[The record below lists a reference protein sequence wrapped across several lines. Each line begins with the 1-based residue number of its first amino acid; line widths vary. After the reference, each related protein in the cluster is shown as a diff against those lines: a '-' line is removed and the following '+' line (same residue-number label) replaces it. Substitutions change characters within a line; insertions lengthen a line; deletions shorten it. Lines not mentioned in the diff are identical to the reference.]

1 MKRKS
6 SQKKGVD
13 VYSFSEYDAQIEYD
27 SKTNMKKFQNALTIS
42 MDKYKKANKDTSPIT
57 KYTFLEAF
65 SRGSN
70 YAQVGTSEAS
80 IIEVDSSHS
89 GHKGRRKNNSGDKQ
103 DMKSLNEHATSREFS
118 FTKERTSGPDDILLS
133 DTSSSE
139 QNFLSSS
146 DIDEPGNIFH
156 EGSGISSCQ
165 VKDSSLR
172 VPSAGKIHTITPDL
186 PSDNDSLE
194 VMSDDEICIKQS
206 ASQFHSSVI
215 GENEGY
221 SENSDSD
228 HNSSELDR
236 ENINMEVIVSP
247 DLLKYEDKHGKRNC
261 SESSLTFSRSCIKLE
276 CTNSYGKRESFSY
289 EWAISQVFSIE
300 YQWFSPVQAALVKI
314 CMRPITEKE
323 VEDVNDDPGPLELQL
338 VVWDPC
344 WFKTHERINSLDARY
359 RALWKLVLD
368 NDTWE
373 VGFSGESSSSCSK
386 HYSPNIDEHFE
397 GVIYPQSDPDAVII
411 TKRDIELLQPMRFLN
426 DTIIDFYIQYLKNKI
441 PPKDGHRFHFFNS
454 FFFRKLADLDQDLP
468 SASQGREAFQHVHKW
483 TRKVN
488 LFEKD
493 YIFIPINFHHHW
505 SLIIICHPGE
515 VAKAKGEDVENP
527 VKVPCILHMNSIE
540 GSHRGIMKVIQ
551 SYLWEEW
558 NERTA
563 GASEDYSSKF
573 HNLRFVNLEVPQQE
587 NSYDCGLFLLHYVE
601 CFLQEAPVN
610 FSPFDIAKDSTFLNV
625 NWFVPAEASRKR
637 SVICD
642 LLNELAEDRRRG
654 HAATTNN
661 EKHDLPVGNMKND
674 FGQESG
680 IPLVSEAGTSGR
692 IYHADSS
699 FSIAGLRIE
708 NELRESNAR
717 SFTEAEYQT
726 DSFQQLN
733 GIASPLQENAEN
745 DEQFANAPPGEID
758 SQPLE
763 IAVYNEGVSM
773 EQGEDENEWYNVETS
788 SLESHDGIESRT
800 DLHHLPT
807 NNSKEQEKTEKL
819 RSVSSED
826 VRCIVGSPASASSH
840 ERPEDLIA
848 EDSQE
853 VNMMMGENV
862 MSIVGSPSHERL
874 EDRTV
879 EDSQQVNLMMGEN
892 VMCIVGSAAHE
903 RLEDRIV
910 DDSQE
915 VNMMMGENVMCIV
928 GSPAHERLKDHIV
941 EDSQEVNMM
950 MGDNVMCIVG
960 SPAHERLEDRI
971 VEDYQEVD
979 MEMADSVLV

>member
-6 SQKKGVD
+6 SEKKGVD
-13 VYSFSEYDAQIEYD
+13 VYSFNEDDAKVEHE
-27 SKTNMKKFQNALTIS
+27 SKTNMKKYQNSFTNFN
-42 MDKYKKANKDTSPIT
+42 DKIKKASKDTSPIT
-57 KYTFLEAF
+57 KYTFLQAF
-65 SRGSN
+65 SRESK
-70 YAQVGTSEAS
+70 YAQVGTSEPS
-80 IIEVDSSHS
+80 IVEVDSSHS
-89 GHKGRRKNNSGDKQ
+89 GHKGRRKSNSGDKQ
-103 DMKSLNEHATSREFS
+103 EIKSLNARATLREDS
-118 FTKERTSGPDDILLS
+118 FTKERISGPDGILVP
-133 DTSSSE
+133 DTSGSG
-139 QNFLSSS
+139 QIVLSSS
-146 DIDEPGNIFH
+146 DSDESGNVFH
-156 EGSGISSCQ
+156 EGSSASSCQ
-165 VKDSSLR
+165 VKDFSLG
-172 VPSAGKIHTITPDL
+172 VPSAGK
-186 PSDNDSLE
+186 NDSVE

-206 ASQFHSSVI
+206 PPQIRSSVI

-221 SENSDSD
+221 LEDSSSD
-228 HNSSELDR
+228 HNSSESDR
-236 ENINMEVIVSP
+236 ENINMEVTVSP
-247 DLLKYEDKHGKRNC
+247 DLLKYEDKHGKRTC
-261 SESSLTFSRSCIKLE
+261 SESLLTFSHSCIKLE
-276 CTNSYGKRESFSY
+276 CTNSYGKRESFSS
-289 EWAISQVFSIE
+289 EWAVSQVFSIE
-300 YQWFSPVQAALVKI
+300 SQWFLPVQTALVKI
-314 CMRPITEKE
+314 CIRPITEKD
-323 VEDVNDDPGPLELQL
+323 VEDVNDDPGLLELQFA
-338 VVWDPC
+338 VFDTC
-344 WFKTHERINSLDARY
+344 WLEKHERICSLDARY

-373 VGFSGESSSSCSK
+373 VGFSGESSSSSSK

-426 DTIIDFYIQYLKNKI
+426 DTIIDFYIKYLKNKI
-441 PPKDGHRFHFFNS
+441 PPEDGHRFHFFNS

-468 SASQGREAFQHVHKW
+468 SAYQGREAFQRVRKW

-515 VAKAKGEDVENP
+515 VAKSKGEDVENP

-558 NERTA
+558 NERTE
-563 GASEDYSSKF
+563 GASEDYLSKF

-610 FSPFDIAKDSTFLNV
+610 FSLFDIAKDSTFLNV

-642 LLNELAEDRRRG
+642 LINELAENRGSG

-661 EKHDLPVGNMKND
+661 EQHDLPVGNTEND

-680 IPLVSEAGTSGR
+680 IPLVSETGTSGR
-692 IYHADSS
+692 TIHADSS

-708 NELRESNAR
+708 NEPRVSNAG
-717 SFTEAEYQT
+717 SFTQAEYRT

-733 GIASPLQENAEN
+733 GIVSLLQENAKN

-758 SQPLE
+758 SQPFEVALYDE
-763 IAVYNEGVSM
+763 VEVSV
-773 EQGEDENEWYNVETS
+773 EQGEDENEGYDVEAS
-788 SLESHDGIESRT
+788 SLGSHDEIESGT

-807 NNSKEQEKTEKL
+807 NNSKEQEVTEKR
-819 RSVSSED
+819 RSVSPED
-826 VRCIVGSPASASSH
+826 GRCIVGNPASASSH

-853 VNMMMGENV
+853 VNTMMVENV
-862 MSIVGSPSHERL
+862 RCMVGSP
-874 EDRTV
+874 
-879 EDSQQVNLMMGEN
+879 
-892 VMCIVGSAAHE
+892 AHE

-910 DDSQE
+910 
-915 VNMMMGENVMCIV
+915 
-928 GSPAHERLKDHIV
+928 
-941 EDSQEVNMM
+941 EDSQEVNMV
-950 MGDNVMCIVG
+950 MGENVMCIVG

-971 VEDYQEVD
+971 VEDSQEVD
-979 MEMADSVLV
+979 MVMADGVLV

>member
-6 SQKKGVD
+6 SEKKGVD
-13 VYSFSEYDAQIEYD
+13 VYSFSEDDAKIEHE
-27 SKTNMKKFQNALTIS
+27 SKTNMKKYQNSFINFN
-42 MDKYKKANKDTSPIT
+42 DKIKKASKNTSPIT
-57 KYTFLEAF
+57 KYTFLQAF
-65 SRGSN
+65 SSESK
-70 YAQVGTSEAS
+70 YAQVGTSEPS
-80 IIEVDSSHS
+80 IVEVDSSHS
-89 GHKGRRKNNSGDKQ
+89 GHKGRRKSNSGDKQ
-103 DMKSLNEHATSREFS
+103 EIKSLNSRATLREDS
-118 FTKERTSGPDDILLS
+118 FTKERISGPDGILVP
-133 DTSSSE
+133 DTSVSGKIV
-139 QNFLSSS
+139 LSSS
-146 DIDEPGNIFH
+146 DSDESGNIFH
-156 EGSGISSCQ
+156 EGSSASSCQ
-165 VKDSSLR
+165 VKDLSLG
-172 VPSAGKIHTITPDL
+172 VPLAGK
-186 PSDNDSLE
+186 NDSVE

-206 ASQFHSSVI
+206 PPQIRSSVI

-221 SENSDSD
+221 LEDSSSD
-228 HNSSELDR
+228 HNSSESDR
-236 ENINMEVIVSP
+236 ENINMEVTVSP
-247 DLLKYEDKHGKRNC
+247 DLLKYEDKHGKRTC
-261 SESSLTFSRSCIKLE
+261 WESLLTFSHSCIKLE
-276 CTNSYGKRESFSY
+276 CTNSYGKRESFSS
-289 EWAISQVFSIE
+289 EWAIFQVFSIE
-300 YQWFSPVQAALVKI
+300 SQWFLPVQTALVKI
-314 CMRPITEKE
+314 CIRPITEKD
-323 VEDVNDDPGPLELQL
+323 VEHVNDDPGLLELQFA
-338 VVWDPC
+338 VFDTC
-344 WFKTHERINSLDARY
+344 WLEKHERICSLDARY

-373 VGFSGESSSSCSK
+373 VGFSGESSSSSSK

-426 DTIIDFYIQYLKNKI
+426 DTIIDFYIKYLKNKI
-441 PPKDGHRFHFFNS
+441 PPEDGHRFHFFNS

-468 SASQGREAFQHVHKW
+468 SAYQGREAFQRVRKW

-515 VAKAKGEDVENP
+515 VAKSKGEDVENP

-563 GASEDYSSKF
+563 GTSEDYLSKF

-587 NSYDCGLFLLHYVE
+587 NSYDCGLFVLHYVE

-610 FSPFDIAKDSTFLNV
+610 FSLFDIAKDSTFLNV

-642 LLNELAEDRRRG
+642 LINELAENRGRG

-661 EKHDLPVGNMKND
+661 EQHDLPVGNTD

-692 IYHADSS
+692 TIHADSS

-708 NELRESNAR
+708 NELRVSNAG

-726 DSFQQLN
+726 DSFQQSN
-733 GIASPLQENAEN
+733 GIASLLQENAEN

-763 IAVYNEGVSM
+763 VASYDEVEVSV
-773 EQGEDENEWYNVETS
+773 EQGEDENEGYDVEAS
-788 SLESHDGIESRT
+788 SLGSHDEIESGI

-807 NNSKEQEKTEKL
+807 NNSKEQEVTEKR
-819 RSVSSED
+819 RSVSPED
-826 VRCIVGSPASASSH
+826 GRCIVGSPASASSH

-853 VNMMMGENV
+853 VNTMMVENV
-862 MSIVGSPSHERL
+862 RCMAGSPAHERL
-874 EDRTV
+874 EDHIV
-879 EDSQQVNLMMGEN
+879 EDSQEVNLMMGEN
-892 VMCIVGSAAHE
+892 VMCIVE
-903 RLEDRIV
+903 
-910 DDSQE
+910 
-915 VNMMMGENVMCIV
+915 
-928 GSPAHERLKDHIV
+928 
-941 EDSQEVNMM
+941 
-950 MGDNVMCIVG
+950 

-971 VEDYQEVD
+971 VEDSQEVD
-979 MEMADSVLV
+979 MVMADSVLV